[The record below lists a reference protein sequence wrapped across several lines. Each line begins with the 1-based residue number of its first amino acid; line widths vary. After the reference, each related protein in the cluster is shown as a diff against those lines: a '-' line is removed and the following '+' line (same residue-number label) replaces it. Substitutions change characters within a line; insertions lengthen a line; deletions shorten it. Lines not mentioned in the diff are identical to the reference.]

1 MDRPEDGVSGGID
14 KVIDVVAAAVS
25 GGIDKV
31 IDVVAAGVSGGIDK
45 VIDVVGAGGGAA
57 VAGAGAG
64 GAVLL
69 VGTGGGVGGGVD
81 VVAVA
86 LAGSAEPGVVDP
98 VVVEAL
104 VVDVVVPAGGCVEP
118 SVDDA
123 TVVAGEPLSEALSV
137 VDVDVAEPVEG
148 AVELELV
155 SPVVVWPEVAGA
167 VDCVVSVEPAVAA
180 AGADVP
186 SSAAAGC
193 AIASAVP
200 TVHNAASSKRALH
213 ELPDLVPAPPVTAP
227 APGNLFLG
235 RAPSYQSAKLDTTVK
250 GAGPRND
257 KGPAARVRRAVSH
270 AVRRRTLR
278 RKHPVCRFVENL
290 VCRFVENGGTMPT
303 SGPGAST
310 GAVCQSVIQR

>member
-1 MDRPEDGVSGGID
+1 MAAGGGVDVDGPGDGVSGGID
-14 KVIDVVAAAVS
+14 N
-25 GGIDKV
+25 V
-31 IDVVAAGVSGGIDK
+31 IDVVAAGASGGIDK

-69 VGTGGGVGGGVD
+69 VGTGGGVGDGVD
-81 VVAVA
+81 VVAAFVVVDVAGVVAVA
-86 LAGSAEPGVVDP
+86 LAGSVEPGVVVDP
-98 VVVEAL
+98 VVDEPV
-104 VVDVVVPAGGCVEP
+104 VGVDVVVPAGGCVEP

-123 TVVAGEPLSEALSV
+123 AVGAGEPLSVALSV

-148 AVELELV
+148 AAELELV

-200 TVHNAASSKRALH
+200 TVHKAASSKSALRK
-213 ELPDLVPAPPVTAP
+213 LPDLVPALPVTTP
-227 APGNLFLG
+227 PPGNPFSGAFLSG
-235 RAPSYQSAKLDTTVK
+235 SEARYKREKVQARETIRARL
-250 GAGPRND
+250 
-257 KGPAARVRRAVSH
+257 RA
-270 AVRRRTLR
+270 
-278 RKHPVCRFVENL
+278 
-290 VCRFVENGGTMPT
+290 
-303 SGPGAST
+303 SGEP
-310 GAVCQSVIQR
+310 